1 MIKDSNE
8 RIAITMKKT
17 MLERLEKESEFWG
30 MSTTAI
36 INIALIEWLEK
47 HSKSD
52 TSDLYNE

>member
-8 RIAITMKKT
+8 RIAITIKKT
-17 MLERLEKESEFWG
+17 MLERLEKEAEFWG
-30 MSTTAI
+30 MSKTAI

-52 TSDLYNE
+52 TSNLYNE